1 MSLVQHHPDHARPV
15 TPVGRAGPPRGFR
28 FWVGLVGFF
37 VVWFA
42 LKLTYFYVG
51 DLERGLH
58 GTLGDRILDEATGS
72 VYGLLVVIPLAVLLR
87 WVPPEPGRW
96 RRWLPW
102 YVALLLVG
110 SVAHTVAM
118 VTTRRALAPVLLG
131 HPYPVGS
138 WADRLIYEGAENVLA
153 FVGIGAVLALGD
165 AWAAR
170 RDRERR
176 ADELERSLASAQLQ
190 NLRLR
195 LQPHFLFNALN
206 AIAERM
212 YDDPA
217 AADEMLSRV
226 ADLLRRSLATA
237 DTAEVPLSDELAL
250 LEDYVALMQARFGAA
265 LRFTLEIP
273 ADLREALLPPFL
285 LQPLVENAVRHGAGP
300 GGEAQVTLR
309 AAREG
314 PVLALAVED
323 DGPGSAPSEGRGL
336 GIGLRSTRER
346 LALLYG
352 SSATVAAAPR
362 PEGGYRVSVRLPF
375 RAAPPAA
382 PAAPAPVP
390 HPSSGIADARAGR

>member
-1 MSLVQHHPDHARPV
+1 MSRLQHNPDARPV
-15 TPVGRAGPPRGFR
+15 TLAGGASRPRGFR
-28 FWVGLVGFF
+28 FWAGLVGFF

-72 VYGLLVVIPLAVLLR
+72 FYGLVVVIPLAVLLR
-87 WVPPEPGRW
+87 QVPPEPGRW

-102 YVALLLVG
+102 YVALLVVG
-110 SVAHTVAM
+110 SLLHTVAM
-118 VTTRRALAPVLLG
+118 VTTRSALAPALLG
-131 HPYPVGS
+131 HPYRVGS
-138 WADRLIYEGAENVLA
+138 WVDRLIYEGAENVLA
-153 FVGIGAVLALGD
+153 FVGIGALLALGD
-165 AWAAR
+165 AWGAR

-190 NLRLR
+190 NLRLQ

-237 DTAEVPLSDELAL
+237 DTAEVPLSEELAL
-250 LEDYVALMQARFGAA
+250 LEDYVALMQARFGSA
-265 LRFTLEIP
+265 LQFTLEVP
-273 ADLREALLPPFL
+273 ADLRDALLPPFL

-300 GGEAQVTLR
+300 GGQAQVTVR
-309 AAREG
+309 AARDG
-314 PVLALAVED
+314 PELSLEVED
-323 DGPGSAPSEGRGL
+323 DGPGSAPTESRGL

-352 SSATVAAAPR
+352 SSASVAAAPR

-375 RAAPPAA
+375 RAAPEPAVA
-382 PAAPAPVP
+382 TPARA
-390 HPSSGIADARAGR
+390 SIGIADARAGS